1 MCVFSPSLGATSW
14 IKIISKK
21 SIGKCFIT
29 YSDEILSLYFA
40 NDCLSRTTYTAFVSN
55 IKHCIWY
62 DSLLYDLFLSI
73 AYREKKKVLKSN
85 SGVSVIRIPI
95 IRTLHLLN
103 KLCLEQIFFNVLF
116 YHHSVISWSECGRF
130 CLQHFLNHYKC
141 LNNPDNVIMAG
152 WPVQWLSI

>member
-1 MCVFSPSLGATSW
+1 MCVSFPKPWRHELNQNHFPPK
-14 IKIISKK
+14 KI
-21 SIGKCFIT
+21 IGKCFIT

-103 KLCLEQIFFNVLF
+103 KFCLEQIFFNVLF
-116 YHHSVISWSECGRF
+116 YHHSVISWSGCGRF
-130 CLQHFLNHYKC
+130 CLQQSESL
-141 LNNPDNVIMAG
+141 
-152 WPVQWLSI
+152 